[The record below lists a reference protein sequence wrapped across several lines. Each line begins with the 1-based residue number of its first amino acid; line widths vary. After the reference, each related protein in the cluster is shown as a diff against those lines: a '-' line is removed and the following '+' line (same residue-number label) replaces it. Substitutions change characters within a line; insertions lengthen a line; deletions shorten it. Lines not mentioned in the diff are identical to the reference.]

1 MPFRIAIGVIL
12 ISGCAGVSRNADKP
26 QPLRIE
32 ASHYQSMTGV
42 AITSGAGPMT
52 CNRDMITGSHVLRWY
67 CRPKGEPTQFQLAGP
82 IVLVLR

>member
-1 MPFRIAIGVIL
+1 MPFRILMFVLLMA
-12 ISGCAGVSRNADKP
+12 GCAGVARKAEKAE
-26 QPLRIE
+26 PLRIE

-42 AITSGAGPMT
+42 PVTSGAGPMT

-67 CRPKGEPTQFQLAGP
+67 CRPEGGPMQFQLGGP